1 MAIIEGWSLIGG
13 RGCNMMAVS
22 FQSTT
27 VLSQKT
33 LTIVYIVEYIYVTK
47 LKYENN
53 IETETNNYY

>member
-1 MAIIEGWSLIGG
+1 
-13 RGCNMMAVS
+13 MMGVS
-22 FQSTT
+22 FRSTT